1 MIIHPKYKFFS
12 QRLVLLRLSDVID
25 KHPRNM
31 SHFDKIQHSI
41 QKHGLL
47 CPMVVDHK
55 KHVVSGSHRLK
66 VLKVSGLGTHSLFYK
81 AQNHNEVLF
90 FDQLNKTIFQQHKA
104 GQVDNNLQFLFS
116 PTMRPYTIK
125 VQYLFAE
132 PTKK

>member
-47 CPMVVDHK
+47 CPMIVDHK

-66 VLKVSGLGTHSLFYK
+66 VLKIARMGSHSLFYR
-81 AQNHNEVLF
+81 AQNQNEILF
-90 FDQLNKTIFQQHKA
+90 FDRLNQAIFQQHKA
-104 GQVDNNLQFLFS
+104 GQVDSTLQFLFNAE
-116 PTMRPYTIK
+116 MRSYTVP

-132 PTKK
+132 PVQK